1 MLIYDFSIVI
11 LNIVKNLKT
20 STVCIQILRDAQ
32 NDTEFSNFNVSCPWS
47 SCPYE
52 PNNIHSTYA
61 DASKPYEYA

>member
-32 NDTEFSNFNVSCPWS
+32 NDTEFSNFSVSFPWS
-47 SCPYE
+47 SYPCGSDS
-52 PNNIHSTYA
+52 IR
-61 DASKPYEYA
+61 

>member
-32 NDTEFSNFNVSCPWS
+32 NDTKFSNFNVSFP
-47 SCPYE
+47 
-52 PNNIHSTYA
+52 
-61 DASKPYEYA
+61 